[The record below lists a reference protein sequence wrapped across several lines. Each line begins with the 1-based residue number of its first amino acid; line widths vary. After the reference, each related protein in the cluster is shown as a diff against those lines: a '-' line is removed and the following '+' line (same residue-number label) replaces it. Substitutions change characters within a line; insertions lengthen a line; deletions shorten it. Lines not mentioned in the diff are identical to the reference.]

1 MKTPSA
7 ELKRIARE
15 NLNGKYGVAILVMIT
30 ASLIPS
36 ALLYPLQRTPV
47 MAVHHK
53 GLFIIWL
60 LLLLL

>member
-15 NLNGKYGVAILVMIT
+15 NLNGKYGIAILVMIT
-30 ASLIPS
+30 ASLFR
-36 ALLYPLQRTPV
+36 LLCSILLQRTPV